1 MYIKYGIRRYG
12 FHGISHQYV
21 ADTLAQ
27 KIGRALKKM
36 KIITC
41 HLGNGASVVAVKD
54 GRSID
59 TSMGFTPLEG
69 LIMGTRSGEIDP
81 AIIPFIMEQEDMTGK
96 QVYRY
101 LNNKS
106 GILGLSGLSS
116 DFRDL
121 ESAAKI
127 GDQRAQMAI
136 DVFAYQVRKYIGSY
150 VVAMGGLDAIVFTAG
165 LGENSPYM
173 RAKICSGLEVVG
185 AHLDLK
191 KNEVRGEDA
200 DLSKFDSDVAIWTI
214 LTNEELMIARETK
227 KLFAVKQ

>member
-1 MYIKYGIRRYG
+1 MNI
-12 FHGISHQYV
+12 
-21 ADTLAQ
+21 
-27 KIGRALKKM
+27 
-36 KIITC
+36 
-41 HLGNGASVVAVKD
+41 
-54 GRSID
+54 
-59 TSMGFTPLEG
+59 
-69 LIMGTRSGEIDP
+69 
-81 AIIPFIMEQEDMTGK
+81 
-96 QVYRY
+96 
-101 LNNKS
+101 KS

-173 RAKICSGLEVVG
+173 RAIICSGLEVVG
-185 AHLDLK
+185 AQLDLK
-191 KNEVRGEDA
+191 KNDVRGEDA
-200 DLSKFDSDVAIWTI
+200 DLSKFDSDVSIWTI

>member
-1 MYIKYGIRRYG
+1 
-12 FHGISHQYV
+12 
-21 ADTLAQ
+21 
-27 KIGRALKKM
+27 
-36 KIITC
+36 
-41 HLGNGASVVAVKD
+41 
-54 GRSID
+54 
-59 TSMGFTPLEG
+59 
-69 LIMGTRSGEIDP
+69 MGTRSGEIDP

-136 DVFAYQVRKYIGSY
+136 DVFAYQVRKYIGGY